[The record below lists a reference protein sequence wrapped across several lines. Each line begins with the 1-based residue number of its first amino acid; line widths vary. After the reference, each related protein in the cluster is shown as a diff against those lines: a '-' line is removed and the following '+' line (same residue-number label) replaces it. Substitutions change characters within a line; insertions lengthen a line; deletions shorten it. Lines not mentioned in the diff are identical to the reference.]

1 MDGSHSRPWGDPARN
16 SWTTIDAE
24 VITHVGYAPIAAP
37 TDPGGMFSLA
47 GPDRLRAMVK
57 ASGLAVRRTE
67 NVPVELPYSGV
78 EDYIAHEIEQ
88 PGRRGDFFRDLA
100 G

>member
-1 MDGSHSRPWGDPARN
+1 
-16 SWTTIDAE
+16 
-24 VITHVGYAPIAAP
+24 
-37 TDPGGMFSLA
+37 
-47 GPDRLRAMVK
+47 MVK